1 MQRIVIITLTL
12 SGSYDHYYWPEYFL
26 VELHSPLLF
35 LSWTLFCLLLVAACT
50 GAFLQM
56 YTFIPALLLSLHLF
70 SSPGGE
76 GESWGWIHTFAFLPK
91 PHPTQGSNCCSP
103 SYIWNPVHSLL
114 IYLVLLSKSG
124 VVEKKNSHQYL
135 FISKEGCPFGFV
147 LSDSKLT
154 DVIPFC
160 SDKSGPSAKKETE
173 PKREEKGSATFWR
186 FMKLPFEHRQL
197 DIALLGSGL
206 EFQKNKKTPRRTFIW
221 VIWVELVFSSLLSSY
236 FPPLWAECFHLPLG
250 SRTTGPKYQEMI
262 LLKFS
267 NPIFTP
273 FVPLLGLGF

>member
-26 VELHSPLLF
+26 VQLHSPLLF

-124 VVEKKNSHQYL
+124 VVEKKKFPPVSFHFQGRLSIWFCFVWFKTDWCNSLLLWQIRTL
-135 FISKEGCPFGFV
+135 SKEGNRAKERRERVSHFLEIYEAPIRAQAAGHCSPRFRPRV
-147 LSDSKLT
+147 SKKQKDSKTHLHLSHLGGVGVFIF
-154 DVIPFC
+154 VIFLFP
-160 SDKSGPSAKKETE
+160 SPLSWVLPSAF
-173 PKREEKGSATFWR
+173 G
-186 FMKLPFEHRQL
+186 
-197 DIALLGSGL
+197 
-206 EFQKNKKTPRRTFIW
+206 
-221 VIWVELVFSSLLSSY
+221 V
-236 FPPLWAECFHLPLG
+236 
-250 SRTTGPKYQEMI
+250 
-262 LLKFS
+262 
-267 NPIFTP
+267 
-273 FVPLLGLGF
+273 